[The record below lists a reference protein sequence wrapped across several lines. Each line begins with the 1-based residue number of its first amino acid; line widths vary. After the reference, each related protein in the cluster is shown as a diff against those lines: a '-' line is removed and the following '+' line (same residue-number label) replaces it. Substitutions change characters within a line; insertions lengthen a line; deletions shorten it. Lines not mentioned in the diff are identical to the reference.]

1 MAIKLPQ
8 QGFVFWPVGTGDSTT
23 IVVQD
28 KVIVQVDLHHLEVS
42 EDQEDLRADVVDR
55 LIELLPKRDG
65 KPYLSVF
72 VLTHPDKDHCLGFI
86 DLLSKATIGE
96 IWFSPR
102 IFREFHKDLCGDA
115 QSFRKEAKRRVKATI
130 NAGNEPGSGDR
141 VRIVGYDELLQD
153 EDYKG
158 FPTTC
163 LTVPGNEVHRLD
175 GAEYRNIFRAFIH
188 APFKEHADGERNDTS
203 IGMQVTLR
211 NGESEGR
218 ALLLGDHCYPTVK
231 KIFERSSDEDLLYNV
246 LLAPH
251 HCSKSVMHWRDE
263 GAQEEELKQ
272 DMVDALEASADAPAY
287 IIASSESIP
296 ISNKPGDNPPHAKA
310 KRQYEVIALD
320 GFFCTQEHPSAADP
334 EPIIFAVTA
343 EGFEYQAS
351 SSEKAPSRTSLSDA
365 AAKARGA
372 DEPPTSRVGFG
383 S

>member
-1 MAIKLPQ
+1 MAIKLPK

-28 KVIVQVDLHHLEVS
+28 KVIVQVDLHHLEAS

-72 VLTHPDKDHCLGFI
+72 VLTHPDKDHCLGFV
-86 DLLSKATIGE
+86 DLLSRVTIGE

-102 IFREFHKDLCGDA
+102 IFREFHKDLCNDA
-115 QSFRKEAKRRVKATI
+115 QSFRKEAKRRVKTTI
-130 NAGNEPGSGDR
+130 NAGNEPGPGDR

-153 EDYKG
+153 EDYEG

-175 GAEYRNIFRAFIH
+175 GAEYRDVFRAFIH

-203 IGMQVTLR
+203 VGMQVTLR
-211 NGESEGR
+211 NGEGEGR

-231 KIFERSSDEDLLYNV
+231 KIFERSKDEDLLYNV

-263 GAQEEELKQ
+263 GAEEEELKQ
-272 DMVDALEASADAPAY
+272 DMVDALEGAADAPAY
-287 IIASSESIP
+287 IIASSEAIP
-296 ISNKPGDNPPHAKA
+296 TSNKPGDNPPHAKA
-310 KRQYEVIALD
+310 KRRYEDIAPD
-320 GFFCTQEHPSAADP
+320 SFFCTQEHPSAAAP
-334 EPIIFAVTA
+334 EPIIFAVTR
-343 EGFEYQAS
+343 EGFEYQALS
-351 SSEKAPSRTSLSDA
+351 VEATQSRTSLSDA

-372 DEPPTSRVGFG
+372 NEPPSARVGFG